1 MRAKLLARKYF
12 TCVLLKLRDRQPDS
26 VDGTPRPAYSGGMI
40 SDFQELSD
48 KIDQLAEMTNALRRE
63 NAQLRQANA
72 ALVVENMGYQRRLS
86 EAADRVAALLVH
98 VPSLI
103 PEPVPEDAED
113 ADDVDE
119 VTPPAAQKEEVR

>member
-1 MRAKLLARKYF
+1 
-12 TCVLLKLRDRQPDS
+12 
-26 VDGTPRPAYSGGMI
+26 MI

-48 KIDQLAEMTNALRRE
+48 KIDQLAEMTHALRRE

-86 EAADRVAALLVH
+86 EAADRVQALLVH

-103 PEPVPEDAED
+103 PEPAPEDGEEAQE
-113 ADDVDE
+113 AAQEAQAANE
-119 VTPPAAQKEEVR
+119 VPPPAVQKEEVR